1 MTVNQAQVDQILGAA
16 SADDPEVKLAN
27 LEREVD
33 LVKSSIKKLLI
44 DIRERMNEMENPF
57 VFAASGFAQA
67 PPIDT
72 ADAEE
77 EEEEIEEEEEE
88 VKTRPKKQKKPD
100 LGSDL
105 AGLQADSEMLAALQA
120 QLAANQHQSS
130 EHPKQSKIRLQKV
143 HRLFE
148 WTGKAVKKYGL
159 DRLEIMLDSYS
170 SMGYLERDEIAQVKE
185 IARLMPP
192 SLGEADE
199 IKAEEFVSEL
209 YVLNRILDPNDISL
223 DRDMIQVLMDNK
235 STKVEGEKQEEI
247 EKDTSDDWIKSLE
260 RI

>member
-1 MTVNQAQVDQILGAA
+1 MTVNQAQVDQILSAA

-33 LVKSSIKKLLI
+33 LIKSSIKKLLI

-57 VFAASGFAQA
+57 VFAAHGLA
-67 PPIDT
+67 PAPAMEA
-72 ADAEE
+72 ADA
-77 EEEEIEEEEEE
+77 EEEIEEEEEE
-88 VKTRPKKQKKPD
+88 EAVETKPKKQKKPD
-100 LGSDL
+100 LAADL

-120 QLAANQHQSS
+120 QMAAAQPLPP
-130 EHPKQSKIRLQKV
+130 EHPKQSKLRLQKV

-148 WTGKAVKKYGL
+148 WTGKAVRKYGL

-170 SMGYLERDEIAQVKE
+170 SMGYLEGDEIAQVKE

-209 YVLNRILDPNDISL
+209 YVLNRILDPNDTTL

-235 STKVEGEKQEEI
+235 RAGVEAAREEHTDK
-247 EKDTSDDWIKSLE
+247 ESSEDWIQSLE

>member
-33 LVKSSIKKLLI
+33 LVKTSIKKLLI

-67 PPIDT
+67 PAEES

-77 EEEEIEEEEEE
+77 ELEEEEEEE
-88 VKTRPKKQKKPD
+88 VEEKPKKQKTPD
-100 LGSDL
+100 LGADL
-105 AGLQADSEMLAALQA
+105 AGLQADGEMLAALQA
-120 QLAANQHQSS
+120 HLAKTQPLPADP
-130 EHPKQSKIRLQKV
+130 PKQSKLRLQKV

-148 WTGKAVKKYGL
+148 WTGQAVKKYGL

-170 SMGYLERDEIAQVKE
+170 SMGYLEREEIAQVKE

-199 IKAEEFVSEL
+199 IEAEEFVSEL
-209 YVLNRILDPNDISL
+209 YVLNRILDPNDTSL
-223 DRDMIQVLMDNK
+223 DRDMIQVLMGK
-235 STKVEGEKQEEI
+235 KPESTEESKEECKEKKNSE
-247 EKDTSDDWIKSLE
+247 DWVQSLE
-260 RI
+260 QI